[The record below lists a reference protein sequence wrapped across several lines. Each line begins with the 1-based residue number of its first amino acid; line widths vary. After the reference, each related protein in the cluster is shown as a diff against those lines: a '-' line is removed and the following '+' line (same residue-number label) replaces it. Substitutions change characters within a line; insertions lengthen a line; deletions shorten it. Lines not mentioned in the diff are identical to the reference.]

1 MNFSA
6 EPGRKRLGFFLKG
19 GAMSLTQDQVNEFT
33 GKGFIVIKGFFNP
46 DEIEKVS
53 AWLDELRDRQP
64 AQGEE
69 AEYYETSPVG
79 GKNSLA
85 RIEK

>member
-1 MNFSA
+1 M
-6 EPGRKRLGFFLKG
+6 L
-19 GAMSLTQDQVNEFT
+19 LTQDQVNEFK
-33 GKGFIVIKGFFNP
+33 GKGFIATKGFFNP

-79 GKNSLA
+79 GKNILA